1 MYFSTNI
8 HRYVVLELVDP
19 SDKRLKDTK
28 KKKTKVV
35 KKNLQPAWNE
45 ELVWDEVTQDLAD
58 AFLKVSF
65 LLILI
70 LFFFWGGERLIVHY
84 SSEMT

>member
-1 MYFSTNI
+1 M
-8 HRYVVLELVDP
+8 
-19 SDKRLKDTK
+19 
-28 KKKTKVV
+28 V

-70 LFFFWGGERLIVHY
+70 LFFFLGGERLIVHY